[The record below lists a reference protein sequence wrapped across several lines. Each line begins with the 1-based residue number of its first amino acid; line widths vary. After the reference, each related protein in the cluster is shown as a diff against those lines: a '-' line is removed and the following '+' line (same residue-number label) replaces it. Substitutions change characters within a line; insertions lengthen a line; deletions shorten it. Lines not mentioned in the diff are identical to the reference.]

1 VSSDAVSATGGTGT
15 PERVQCL
22 LPADLARLEPTLR
35 RHGAENGVD
44 VVLERRRVDRRQSDG
59 RRAGAWPSEAADP
72 PGEERR
78 RVRNAGGRRVGER
91 RATLIPVPAPGQ
103 LPRRAAAYA
112 ERLTFVERLD
122 LGAELLEDLDTAR
135 IVTRWQAGDRAVFAE
150 LYTRYFD
157 RVYSYLRVAL
167 NDSHEAEDA
176 TQQVFIQMMEALG
189 RYELRSTPVRGW
201 LFRIVRNHAIS
212 HARRNGRMR
221 IEEPSTL
228 DRRREERDAG
238 QGRRAD
244 VVEWMTDTDMVVLV
258 ERLPLAQRQVL
269 LLRYMLD
276 LSFQEI
282 AEILYRSPEA
292 VRQLHQRAL
301 DSLRAR
307 LDALGRGPKSET
319 LRVPMRAARRPTLA
333 ARRDRFTL
341 RPPSLALR

>member
-1 VSSDAVSATGGTGT
+1 VPSDTATRGGDHVGT
-15 PERVQCL
+15 AEPVQCL

-35 RHGAENGVD
+35 RHGLEHGVG
-44 VVLERRRVDRRQSDG
+44 VVLERRHADRRSSSE
-59 RRAGAWPSEAADP
+59 RRAVAWPADP
-72 PGEERR
+72 TEPQGTERR
-78 RVRNAGGRRVGER
+78 RVRNVGGRRVGER
-91 RATLIPVPAPGQ
+91 RATLIPVAAPGV

-112 ERLTFVERLD
+112 DRLVFVERID
-122 LGAELLEDLDTAR
+122 IGEELREDLDTAR
-135 IVTRWQAGDRAVFAE
+135 IVMRWQAGDRAVFAE
-150 LYTRYFD
+150 IYERYFS

-189 RYELRSTPVRGW
+189 RYELRATPVRGW

-212 HARRNGRMR
+212 HARRSGRMR
-221 IEEPSTL
+221 VEEPATV
-228 DRRREERDAG
+228 DQRREARDEGA
-238 QGRRAD
+238 RPD
-244 VVEWMTDTDMVVLV
+244 VLEWMTDSDVVVLV

-301 DSLRAR
+301 SSLRSR
-307 LDALGRGPKSET
+307 LEALGRGADTPS
-319 LRVPMRAARRPTLA
+319 LRVPMRGAWRPTLA
-333 ARRDRFTL
+333 SRRDRFIVRHPTYA
-341 RPPSLALR
+341 R

>member
-1 VSSDAVSATGGTGT
+1 VSSDAVSPAAGGALGS
-15 PERVQCL
+15 EAVQCL
-22 LPADLARLEPTLR
+22 LPADLARLEPTMR
-35 RHGAENGVD
+35 RHGAETGVE
-44 VVLERRRVDRRQSDG
+44 VVLERRRIDRRGGDG
-59 RRAGAWPSEAADP
+59 RRGAAWPAEPSEP
-72 PGEERR
+72 TGEEHR
-78 RVRNAGGRRVGER
+78 RVRNVGGRRVGER

-112 ERLTFVERLD
+112 ERLVFVERLD

-135 IVTRWQAGDRAVFAE
+135 IVTRWQAGDTAVFAE

-221 IEEPSTL
+221 IEEPSAL
-228 DRRREERDAG
+228 DRRREERDEGACT
-238 QGRRAD
+238 D
-244 VVEWMTDTDMVVLV
+244 VLGWMTDTDMVVLV

-276 LSFQEI
+276 LGFQEI

-307 LDALGRGPKSET
+307 LDALGRGPKSAT
-319 LRVPMRAARRPTLA
+319 LRVPMRAALRPTLA

-341 RPPSLALR
+341 RPTLAAR